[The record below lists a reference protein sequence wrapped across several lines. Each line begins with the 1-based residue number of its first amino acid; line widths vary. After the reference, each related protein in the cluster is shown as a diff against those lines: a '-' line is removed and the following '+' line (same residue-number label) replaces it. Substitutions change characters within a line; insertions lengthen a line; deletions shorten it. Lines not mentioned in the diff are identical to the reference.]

1 MTFKEAVTHVF
12 QNYANFSGRAR
23 RSEYWY
29 FTLFSALVTGVL
41 GGLAAASG
49 ERLETVFRGLSGLVS
64 LGLFIPGL
72 AVCWRR
78 LHDIGKSGACYF
90 LCLIPIVGPI
100 ILLVWY
106 CRDSEPGGNMYGP
119 NPKEPSRYGY
129 GYGYGYGSKSYSG
142 GYAQDQPTLPRGYT
156 YLYCPFCHAQLTLPV
171 GKGPSRG
178 RCSQCGKYFIAQ
190 S

>member
-41 GGLAAASG
+41 GGFAAVSG
-49 ERLETVFRGLSGLVS
+49 EKLETVFRGLSGLAS

-78 LHDIGKSGACYF
+78 LHDIGKSGALYF
-90 LCLIPIVGPI
+90 LVLIPLVGPI
-100 ILLVWY
+100 ILLIWM
-106 CRDSEPGGNMYGP
+106 CTDSEPGDNMYGP
-119 NPKEPSRYGY
+119 SPKQPAGY
-129 GYGYGYGSKSYSG
+129 GYG
-142 GYAQDQPTLPRGYT
+142 GYAPNPAPAQDGYVFIP
-156 YLYCPFCHAQLTLPV
+156 CPSCRAQLRVPAVSAPIRIHCPQCGTDFT
-171 GKGPSRG
+171 SRG
-178 RCSQCGKYFIAQ
+178 
-190 S
+190 